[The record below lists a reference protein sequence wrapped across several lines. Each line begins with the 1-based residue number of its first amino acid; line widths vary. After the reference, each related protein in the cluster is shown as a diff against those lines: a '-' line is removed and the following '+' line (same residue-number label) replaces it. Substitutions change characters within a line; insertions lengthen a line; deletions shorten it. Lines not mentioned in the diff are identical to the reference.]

1 MRVFTEQTPHDRE
14 AGYEGRSGRLPLEV
28 PVQLENEMGA
38 HGGTTKNVGTGG
50 LFVATIRSL
59 PVGHRVTVRLST
71 TPGDP
76 RSVAAL
82 AEVRWTRP
90 FAGSDDRPA
99 GLGLRF
105 IDTPVRTA
113 ILVSELQ
120 RSGQPD
126 KF

>member
-1 MRVFTEQTPHDRE
+1 
-14 AGYEGRSGRLPLEV
+14 
-28 PVQLENEMGA
+28 
-38 HGGTTKNVGTGG
+38 
-50 LFVATIRSL
+50 VATIRSL

-76 RSVAAL
+76 KSVAAL

-120 RSGQPD
+120 QRSGQPG
-126 KF
+126 KL

>member
-1 MRVFTEQTPHDRE
+1 MRVFTEQTPHDRD
-14 AGYEGRSGRLPLEV
+14 GGREGRSGRLPLEV
-28 PVQLENEMGA
+28 PVRLENALGS
-38 HGGTTKNVGTGG
+38 HGGTTKNVGAGG

-59 PVGHRVTVRLST
+59 PIGDRVTVRLST
-71 TPGDP
+71 TQGDP
-76 RSVAAL
+76 ESVEAL
-82 AEVRWTRP
+82 AEVRWSRP

-120 RSGQPD
+120 RSGQPG
-126 KF
+126 KL